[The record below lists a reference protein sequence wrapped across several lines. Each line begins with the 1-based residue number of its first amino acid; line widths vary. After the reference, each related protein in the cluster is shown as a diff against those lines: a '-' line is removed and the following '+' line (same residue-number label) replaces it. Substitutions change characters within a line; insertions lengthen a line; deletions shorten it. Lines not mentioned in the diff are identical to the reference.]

1 MYYLGATH
9 NVFKF
14 LEVGIMAEGGDDSA
28 QDIHQPSNR
37 NVHFWQN
44 YYSIFEN
51 QDPPPTH
58 TPATRIHTHTM
69 TEREAFMICMKSI
82 CLFQQLPVNIQ
93 HQNYFNVGL
102 GR

>member
-1 MYYLGATH
+1 MLSIKISIFISNANIIAVDNRACEALCSLQH

-14 LEVGIMAEGGDDSA
+14 RFSWNHGGGGDDSA

-51 QDPPPTH
+51 QDPPP
-58 TPATRIHTHTM
+58 HTHVTRTHAM
-69 TEREAFMICMKSI
+69 TQSEK
-82 CLFQQLPVNIQ
+82 LL
-93 HQNYFNVGL
+93 
-102 GR
+102 

>member
-1 MYYLGATH
+1 MNPIKTLFSNTDLWSRLYYLGATH

-58 TPATRIHTHTM
+58 ARYSDTRND
-69 TEREAFMICMKSI
+69 TE
-82 CLFQQLPVNIQ
+82 
-93 HQNYFNVGL
+93 
-102 GR
+102 